1 MGIGINIFLMAVG
14 AILALAVDATV
25 AGLDIKVVGVIL
37 ILAGAIGLLLTLF
50 VFAPR
55 RRHTVTETRSAPV
68 AAPNASSPVVTTDEV
83 TGPPM
88 P

>member
-1 MGIGINIFLMAVG
+1 MGIGVNIFLMAVG
-14 AILALAVDATV
+14 AILTLAVDATV

-37 ILAGAIGLLLTLF
+37 IVAGAIGLLLTLF

-55 RRHTVTETRSAPV
+55 RRQTVTETRRTPAV
-68 AAPNASSPVVTTDEV
+68 DTTATSSTVTTDDV
-83 TGPPM
+83 TGPPA